1 MVKDISKQRFGMN
14 EVSSVHPVKEYRVRR
29 GTARL
34 ILNLGNKW
42 RLVVNF
48 TLRPLYPRERTSVLT
63 EEEGQ

>member
-1 MVKDISKQRFGMN
+1 MN

-29 GTARL
+29 GTATL